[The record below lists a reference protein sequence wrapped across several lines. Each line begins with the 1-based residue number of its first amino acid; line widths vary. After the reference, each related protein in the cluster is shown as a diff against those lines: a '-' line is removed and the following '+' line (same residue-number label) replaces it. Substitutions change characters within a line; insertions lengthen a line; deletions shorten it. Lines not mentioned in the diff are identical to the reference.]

1 MSKHLC
7 CLRNPAILLLVL
19 FCCFDSACVFGQT
32 EDRPQLVLDADGF
45 TGGRVS
51 HLSISSDG
59 RFLAAAAE
67 KTVRVW
73 DLDTFEPWCTL
84 RGYQERQGHH
94 IGVIDSMSF
103 SHDGKFLTVGVS
115 DNVSQGSTREYDLQN
130 PEEIKTLIKGQGGC
144 TRQIAYS
151 HDSHGMFKATYG

>member
-1 MSKHLC
+1 MFHKLFCIWTSV
-7 CLRNPAILLLVL
+7 ILLLFLNGVEQPRL
-19 FCCFDSACVFGQT
+19 FGQLS
-32 EDRPQLVLDADGF
+32 EKPQLVLDADGF
-45 TGGRVS
+45 TAGRIS
-51 HLSISSDG
+51 HLRISSDG

-73 DLDTFEPWCTL
+73 DLDTFELWCTL

-94 IGVIDSMSF
+94 IGFIDSMSF

-130 PEEIKTLIKGQGGC
+130 PEDIKTLIKGQGGC

-151 HDSHGMFKATYG
+151 HDANGMFRATYG

>member
-1 MSKHLC
+1 MSRRVF
-7 CLRNPAILLLVL
+7 CLWRPAILLLSF
-19 FCCFDSACVFGQT
+19 FCCFESSCAFGQLD
-32 EDRPQLVLDADGF
+32 EKPQLVLAADGF
-45 TGGRVS
+45 TAGRVS

-73 DLDTFEPWCTL
+73 DLDTFELWCTL

-94 IGVIDSMSF
+94 IGFIDSMSF

-151 HDSHGMFKATYG
+151 HDPNGMFKATYG